1 MPVDRTIRL
10 WSMAALCASALA
22 IGGCSTQIADMP
34 GIGVPTDA
42 PQRPKE
48 AGAYL
53 PVHDLPPDREE
64 AAMKPAE
71 LAKIQAELTAARD
84 RQASTGTSTGA
95 QPKTGAK

>member
-34 GIGVPTDA
+34 GVGVPTDA

-84 RQASTGTSTGA
+84 RQASTGTA
-95 QPKTGAK
+95 AKTGTK